1 MTCAS
6 YFYDIRLVLEQ
17 QNKLDF
23 ILLLLWNNSFKISR
37 GNKKWNNSLHVDML
51 LPRTYYPYGCIQYT
65 LQHIFNLFISFK
77 TFNYNILGP
86 VASALKLAWF
96 IRYMFML
103 KIYNSEKIK
112 QFIKTTINRLQE
124 YITLA
129 DFEYPVAAHWFIY
142 LLWLKGFSIILLSN
156 HFTMRVPY

>member
-1 MTCAS
+1 
-6 YFYDIRLVLEQ
+6 
-17 QNKLDF
+17 
-23 ILLLLWNNSFKISR
+23 
-37 GNKKWNNSLHVDML
+37 
-51 LPRTYYPYGCIQYT
+51 
-65 LQHIFNLFISFK
+65 
-77 TFNYNILGP
+77 
-86 VASALKLAWF
+86 
-96 IRYMFML
+96 MFML
-103 KIYNSEKIK
+103 KISNSEKIK